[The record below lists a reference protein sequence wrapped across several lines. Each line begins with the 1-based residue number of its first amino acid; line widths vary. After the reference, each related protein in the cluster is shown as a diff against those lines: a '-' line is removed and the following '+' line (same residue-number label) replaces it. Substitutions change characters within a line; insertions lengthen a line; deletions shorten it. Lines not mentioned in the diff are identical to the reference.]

1 MRRLNGWQRIW
12 VVLSVLSG
20 LAAVGAVVI
29 STSDS
34 NRPEDEAYYLEKLK
48 DDVTI
53 AEIESVGEVGFPSQ
67 LSSTEIQHIVKD
79 SMSKNPPDVKEAAA
93 KELRKRAVLHAARA
107 RLDNNEARSR
117 NLDLY
122 RFLVALWLSFVVG
135 SYAVGWSIGWVR
147 RGFKAT

>member
-67 LSSTEIQHIVKD
+67 LSSAEIQRIVKD
-79 SMSKNPPDVKEAAA
+79 SMSKRSPDVKEAAA
-93 KELRKRAVLHAARA
+93 KELRKRAVLHAAQA
-107 RLDNNEARSR
+107 RLDNNEARSK

-122 RFLVALWLSFVVG
+122 RFLVSLWLSFVVG